1 MNRRE
6 FLSVS
11 AGAGAALAM
20 AALPVDGIL
29 AQAAPATRPA
39 AQFDHYF
46 LTILDGFL
54 RNARAT
60 SDSFAVCDYPEGT
73 KLKSCCNP
81 AGKTYVSVARM
92 LPAMVEWLNAN
103 KEAAAEVDLENIL
116 LKIFRHAFDPEHPD
130 FWGYAPSH
138 RPTQL
143 SVEAALVAHALAM
156 SGKDLVARLTPAERT
171 NVQKWLASCT
181 QVAERKN
188 NHAWFTACNQ
198 AARLELSRSFP
209 EFAGDE
215 EWMLADLAAMDALA
229 AKGTTE
235 DGWYTD
241 SPDQPIYDVYNFYV
255 FPNFPLMW
263 GQIIGTRYPQ
273 WNEKFRGRIKKFLQR
288 TPYFFAAN
296 GTHPLMGRSLC
307 YRWAVLSP
315 LVLGYREKLWPHSPG
330 LLRKIVRKQ
339 LEYHW
344 NLGCYDEQR
353 GKLRESYSRD
363 GTPAAREPYIDNG
376 HPYWA
381 MLGFAFYGIPSSDP
395 FWTAKEEPLPV
406 EQGDFLEK
414 FDGPKFLLSGTQR
427 TGEVKWVM
435 ALNAAKRE
443 PYRDKYSKFTWSS
456 HFGFNSVNDKE
467 KVPADQALVFRKIDS
482 GVCATRAPAGV
493 NDGKLLNDGVETT
506 WFAQLG
512 DWKFDVVSR
521 VRVIGEFEERTHR
534 ITAPPDAI
542 GKVELIEGSYALP
555 AGDGVGGGSGSGAI
569 VHLWPV
575 AGYERVEVAQLD
587 MANLIHAKVSFQQ
600 AVGTLVAPQSTVAV
614 IAYVSP
620 KPPAKDEVMRRGAA
634 LKSAWKA

>member
-6 FLSVS
+6 FLKCS
-11 AGAGAALAM
+11 AGAIALASLPASSLLAES
-20 AALPVDGIL
+20 AAT
-29 AQAAPATRPA
+29 QPAA

-46 LTILDGFL
+46 LTIWDGFV
-54 RNARAT
+54 RNAQAT
-60 SDSFAVCDYPEGT
+60 SDSFAVCDYPDGT

-92 LPAMVEWLNAN
+92 LPAMVEWLNGKPGQRHLAPSRSQ
-103 KEAAAEVDLENIL
+103 DIENIL
-116 LKIFRHAFDPEHPD
+116 LRIFRNAFNPEHPD

-138 RPTQL
+138 RATQL

-156 SGKDLVARLTPAERT
+156 CGEEFVGKLTPAERT
-171 NVQKWLASCT
+171 NIQKWLASCT

-198 AARLELSRSFP
+198 AARLKLSATFK
-209 EFAGDE
+209 EFQGDE

-263 GQIIGTRYPQ
+263 GQIIGQRYPQ
-273 WNEKFRGRIKKFLQR
+273 WNEKFRGRIKQFLQR

-296 GTHPLMGRSLC
+296 GSHPLMGRSLI

-315 LVLGYREKLWPHSPG
+315 LVMGYREGLWPHSPG
-330 LLRKIVRKQ
+330 LLRKIVRNQ

-344 NLGCYDEQR
+344 RMGCYDEQR
-353 GKLRESYSRD
+353 GKLRESFSAD

-381 MLGFAFYGIPSSDP
+381 MLGFAFYGIKPDDP
-395 FWTAKEEPLPV
+395 FWTAPEEKLPV
-406 EQGDFLEK
+406 EQGDFVEK
-414 FDGPKFLLSGTQR
+414 FDGPKFYVTGNQR
-427 TGEVKWVM
+427 TGEVKWFM

-443 PYRDKYSKFTWSS
+443 PYRDKYSKLSWSS
-456 HFGFNSVNDKE
+456 HFAFNSISDKDDPR
-467 KVPADQALVFRKIDS
+467 VPADQALVFRNLET
-482 GVCATRAPAGV
+482 GVSATRAPAGV
-493 NDGKLLNDGVETT
+493 TGGKLLDDGVETT

-512 DWKFDVVSR
+512 DWKFSVVST
-521 VRVIGEFEERTHR
+521 VRFRDRGDTETRTH
-534 ITAPPDAI
+534 IVTAPADAV
-542 GKVELIEGSYALP
+542 GKVEVLEGSFSAPSLERISLKP
-555 AGDGVGGGSGSGAI
+555 
-569 VHLWPV
+569 LK
-575 AGYERVEVAQLD
+575 GYERAEVQELEN
-587 MANLIHAKVSFQQ
+587 ANLIHKRVQMRVAIGKLSASPMTF
-600 AVGTLVAPQSTVAV
+600 AVEHTATP
-614 IAYVSP
+614 
-620 KPPAKDEVMRRGAA
+620 
-634 LKSAWKA
+634 